1 MKYKEK
7 FELWKTFDEESLLY
21 NELMMDEKEIEDRF
35 YKELDFGTGGL
46 RGIMGIGTNRMNIF
60 TVRKA
65 TYGFS
70 MYLKEKYPNDRSVVI
85 AYDSRNNSRKFA
97 EEVASTLCACNI
109 RVKFFNELIPTP
121 VLSFAVRDLNCS
133 AGIMITASHNPKEYN
148 GYKVY
153 DNNGCQIV
161 PRIADEI
168 SKYIQTVIK
177 YDQIPHMN
185 LDLAIE
191 LGLFKIVSDQV
202 MISFLEAVKI
212 QTFYSESTD
221 LKVVYSPLHGTGN
234 IPVRNALKGFN
245 VFIVEEQE
253 HPDGDFPTI
262 RTPNP
267 EEHDTLKLA
276 LIKAEQVDADVVLAT
291 DPDCDRVGVA
301 VKHNYE
307 YRMLTGNQIGALL
320 TEFVLSHRENNSNDT
335 LIKSIVTNELGAKIA
350 QKYGVGVVDT
360 LTGFKYIGEQIS
372 TFEENRTRNFVIG
385 YEESYGYLVGTHS
398 RDKDA
403 VVASKLICEM
413 TAYYK
418 SKNMSLIDAINELYQ
433 RYGYYLDKLDSF
445 TYNGRDGLVK
455 IKEIMDVFRSSGNE
469 LITGIM
475 EVKDYYKGIDG
486 LPLENVL
493 KFILDNGSWF
503 AIRPSGTEP
512 KIKIYYS
519 IRNSEYDKAVE
530 QLTDLQ
536 ETLGRFMK

>member
-70 MYLKEKYPNDRSVVI
+70 MYLKEKYPNERSVVI

-97 EEVASTLCACNI
+97 EEVASTLCACKI
-109 RVKFFNELIPTP
+109 EVKFFNELVPTP

-133 AGIMITASHNPKEYN
+133 AGIIITASHNPKEYN

-168 SKYIQTVIK
+168 SKYIQTVIE
-177 YDQIPHMN
+177 YDRIPHMN

-191 LGLFKIVSDQV
+191 LGLFKIVSDKV

-212 QTFYSESTD
+212 QTFYSEPTD

-253 HPDGDFPTI
+253 LPDGNFPTVQ
-262 RTPNP
+262 TPNP
-267 EEHDTLKLA
+267 EESDTLTLA

-320 TEFVLSHRENNSNDT
+320 TEFVLSHRKNSPNDT
-335 LIKSIVTNELGAKIA
+335 IIKTIVTSELGAKIA
-350 QKYGVGVVDT
+350 KKYGVGVIDT

-372 TFEENRTRNFVIG
+372 TFEVNRTRNFVIG

-445 TYNGRDGLVK
+445 TYNGKDGLVK
-455 IKEIMDVFRSSGNE
+455 INEIMDAFRSSGNE
-469 LITGIM
+469 LIAGIV
-475 EVKDYYKGIDG
+475 EVKDYNKGIDG
-486 LPLENVL
+486 LPSENVL

-519 IRNSEYDKAVE
+519 IINSEYNKSVK
-530 QLTDLQ
+530 QLADLQ